1 MNKTLNRHPAAT
13 APVAFDAR
21 IHRVLELR
29 RQIADGTY
37 PIDHAAVAVALFSD
51 HLALEGALA
60 PVAPAAADTVPTI
73 ADFSRFVVATASSA
87 PAEDLSVTATA

>member
-13 APVAFDAR
+13 DPVAFDAR
-21 IHRVLELR
+21 IQRVLELR

-37 PIDHAAVAVALFSD
+37 SIDHAAVAVALLRD

-60 PVAPAAADTVPTI
+60 PVAPAAPRTVPTI
-73 ADFSRFVVATASSA
+73 ADFSRFVVATASCA
-87 PAEDLSVTATA
+87 PAEELSVTATA